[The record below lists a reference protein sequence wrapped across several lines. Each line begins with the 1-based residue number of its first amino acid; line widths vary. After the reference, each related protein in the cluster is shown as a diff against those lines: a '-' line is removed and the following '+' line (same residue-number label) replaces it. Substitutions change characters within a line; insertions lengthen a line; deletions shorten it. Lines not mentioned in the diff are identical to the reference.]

1 VTSGYQ
7 PGVTVLPAGGG
18 SPRQADIMLTRPD

>member
-7 PGVTVLPAGGG
+7 PDVTVLPAGGG
-18 SPRQADIMLTRPD
+18 GPRQADIMLTRPE

>member
-1 VTSGYQ
+1 VTSGYR

-18 SPRQADIMLTRPD
+18 GGRQADIMLTRPE